1 MFHSIRTRLI
11 TTFLL
16 FLALI
21 ESSQLFILY
30 FFTNDSYL
38 RQKKETIAQSYD
50 EINDDEFDDPEVYND
65 IVAVM
70 QDYEQTSNLYFTI
83 INTNTGKPVYNTNDH
98 TNSKDLYAKFLKLS
112 QEFEDDLSVHLIT
125 GKNSIKWMVM
135 YGTIDTEANSYQT
148 LIWTCYEAE
157 FRNAIQ
163 SLFPIV
169 LLTLFISC
177 ILGFILAINIT
188 GRIVKP
194 IKQIDLTA
202 QNIANQNFDNEI
214 LLPKHHDEIYRLA
227 QNISKMSDKLKHD
240 MTTLKEVNEQLENDI
255 EEKRRI
261 DEMRRQ
267 FLSNV
272 SHDLKTPIAIIS
284 SYAEM
289 IKYEGEHINKDDY
302 LDVIIEE
309 SSNMTKMVAS
319 LLELSRLEYAADHLE
334 LEECNISET
343 LDSLLENRRILFEQ
357 DNLTVVTNIEPD
369 LYVLADEFYL
379 CQAFDNYFS
388 NAIKYSKKPGTVT
401 ISLVKDGANAV
412 FSVTNPGNPLTDKE
426 QKDIW
431 DSFYKVDKSRTHTN
445 NMSVGLG
452 LYIVK
457 TIVNA
462 HHGTYHVENCDAGIR
477 FSINLQMLE
486 NKI

>member
-1 MFHSIRTRLI
+1 MFHSIHTRLI
-11 TTFLL
+11 FTFLL

-21 ESSQLFILY
+21 EFSQLFILY
-30 FFTNDSYL
+30 FFSNDAYL
-38 RQKKETIAQSYD
+38 KQKKSTITQAYD
-50 EINDDEFDDPEVYND
+50 EINDDEFDDPEIYND

-83 INTNTGKPVYNTNDH
+83 MDTSTDSPVYNTNDH
-98 TNSKDLYAKFLKLS
+98 TNSKDMYTKFLKLS
-112 QEFEDDLSVHLIT
+112 PNFEDDLSVHLVT
-125 GKNSIKWMVM
+125 GKNSVKWLVM
-135 YGTIDTEANSYQT
+135 YGTITTETTTYHT

-157 FRNAIQ
+157 FKNAIQ

-169 LLTLFISC
+169 LLTLAISC
-177 ILGFILAINIT
+177 VIGFALSINIS
-188 GRIVKP
+188 GRVVKP
-194 IKQIDLTA
+194 IKQIDRAA
-202 QNIANQNFDNEI
+202 QNIANQNFDTEI
-214 LLPKHHDEIYRLA
+214 TFPKHHDEIYRLA
-227 QNISKMSDKLKHD
+227 QNISKMSDKLKRD

-255 EEKRRI
+255 EEKLRI
-261 DEMRRQ
+261 DKMRRQ

-289 IKYEGEHINKDDY
+289 LKYEGEHINKDDY
-302 LDVIIEE
+302 LDVIMEE

-319 LLELSRLEYAADHLE
+319 LLELSRLEYAADHLT

-343 LDSLLENRRILFEQ
+343 VESLLENRKILFEQ
-357 DNLTVVTNIEPD
+357 SDLQVATHIEPD
-369 LYVLADEFYL
+369 IHVLADEFYL

-388 NAIKYSKKPGTVT
+388 NAIKYSQKPGTVT
-401 ISLVKDGANAV
+401 ISLTKEKDTAV
-412 FSVTNPGNPLTDKE
+412 FSVTNPGTPLTEE
-426 QKDIW
+426 QQQDIW
-431 DSFYKVDKSRTHTN
+431 DSFYKVDKSRTHTG

-457 TIVNA
+457 TIVSA
-462 HHGTYHVENCDAGIR
+462 HHGSYYVENCDEGIR

-486 NKI
+486 N